1 MKRILFLCS
10 PGLGSI
16 DNWAPILAELKK
28 KNKIDFFTPK
38 IDILSDDISFKQPFF
53 YKILKT
59 YFSNIFCLSKKKDE
73 ILRIKNL
80 DF

>member
-53 YKILKT
+53 TKY
-59 YFSNIFCLSKKKDE
+59 
-73 ILRIKNL
+73 
-80 DF
+80 